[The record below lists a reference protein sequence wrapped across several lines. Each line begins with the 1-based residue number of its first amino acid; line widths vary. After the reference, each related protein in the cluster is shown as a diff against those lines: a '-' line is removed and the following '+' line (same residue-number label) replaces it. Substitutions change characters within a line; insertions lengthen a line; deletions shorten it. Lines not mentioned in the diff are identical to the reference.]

1 MAQFLHGVEVIEID
15 DGSRPITTVKSA
27 VIGLVGTAPNS
38 AAAVAATLTLG
49 GSALG
54 DGVTFTAKTPGKE
67 GNAISVEYVNPNI
80 ASAEFDVEVDNKR
93 IVIALATDAQK
104 AVTTTAAE
112 IVAGIDADEDAS
124 ELVSAVVV
132 QSTQSEPVSAQSRQY
147 LIDGSDEPFPIGKPV
162 AVAGTRKSA
171 EALGTAGTLQAAID
185 DIFDQTGALVIVV
198 RAQEGSDEA
207 TTQANVITAMQG
219 WLDSQTETGY
229 TPRVLVAPEFSQ
241 VDAVASEMEAK
252 AQRLR
257 AIAYLD
263 CERTASYTD
272 AMKRARQFGER
283 VEMQWPWVRV
293 FDTEQAKEIDRPYSA
308 RAAGLRARIDAE
320 MGFWWSKSNQQIYGI
335 VGTTQAVDWSLGD
348 PNTTANML
356 NENKVSTIIREGGFL
371 HWGNRTCSTDPKW
384 TFEQTRR
391 TADMIN
397 DSVQRSHM
405 WAVDRNITK
414 TYVDDVISGVNAYL
428 RTLKAEGAII
438 NGECWSDP
446 ELNTPANIQQGIVYF
461 DFDFCPPYPAE
472 HIIFRSRINNDYLE
486 EVFS

>member
-1 MAQFLHGVEVIEID
+1 MTQFLHGVEVIEID

-38 AAAVAATLTLG
+38 AAAIKATLTV
-49 GSALG
+49 GSTVLN
-54 DGVTFTAKTPGKE
+54 DGLTFTAVTAGNE
-67 GNAISVEYVNPNI
+67 GNAISIEFIKPVSVSADLALAVDGKKITVN
-80 ASAEFDVEVDNKR
+80 
-93 IVIALATDAQK
+93 LATDATK
-104 AVTTTAAE
+104 TITSTPTD
-112 IVAGIDADEDAS
+112 IVAAIDADDDAKA
-124 ELVSAVVV
+124 LVAASVLGSGNEAV
-132 QSTQSEPVSAQSRQY
+132 TALSAQY
-147 LIDGSDEPFPIGKPV
+147 LSGGEQEAFPLNKPV
-162 AVAGTRKSA
+162 AVAGSPKAA
-171 EALGTAGTLQAAID
+171 EALGTAGTLPAAID

-198 RAQEGSDEA
+198 RAEEGMDEEI
-207 TTQANVITAMQG
+207 TQANVIKAMQG

-229 TPRVLVAPEFSQ
+229 TPRILVAPEFSQ
-241 VDAVASEMEAK
+241 VDAVASEMESK
-252 AQRLR
+252 AARLK

-283 VEMQWPWVRV
+283 IEVQWPWVRV
-293 FDTEQAKEIDRPYSA
+293 FDTDQAIDIDRPYSA

-320 MGFWWSKSNQQIYGI
+320 LGFWWSKSNQQIYGI
-335 VGTTQAVDWSLGD
+335 TGTTQAVDWSLGD

-428 RTLKAEGAII
+428 RDLKAQGAII

-446 ELNTPANIQQGIVYF
+446 ELNTPFNIQQGIVYF

>member
-1 MAQFLHGVEVIEID
+1 MTQFLHGVEVIEID

-38 AAAVAATLTLG
+38 AQAVKAALSI
-49 GSALG
+49 GSAVLN
-54 DGVTFTAKTPGKE
+54 DGLTFTAVTAGAG
-67 GNAISVEYVNPNI
+67 GNAISMELIKPAE
-80 ASAEFDVEVDNKR
+80 ASTELSVLVDANK
-93 IVIALATDAQK
+93 VSVTLATDAQNAITSTATDVK
-104 AVTTTAAE
+104 ALLN
-112 IVAGIDADEDAS
+112 ADEDAS
-124 ELVSAVVV
+124 K
-132 QSTQSEPVSAQSRQY
+132 
-147 LIDGSDEPFPIGKPV
+147 LIVTEILGDGSETVVAYSRGYLTGGEDEAFPLDKPV

-171 EALGTAGTLQAAID
+171 EALGTEGTLQAAID

-198 RAQEGSDEA
+198 RAAEGLDEA
-207 TTQANVITAMQG
+207 ATQANIITAMQG
-219 WLDSQTETGY
+219 LLDSQTETGY
-229 TPRVLVAPEFSQ
+229 TPRILIAPEFSQ
-241 VDAVASEMEAK
+241 EDAVASELEAK
-252 AQRLR
+252 AARLR
-257 AIAYLD
+257 GIAYLD
-263 CERTASYTD
+263 CPRIASYTD

-283 VEMQWPWVRV
+283 VEVTWPWVRV
-293 FDTEQAKEIDRPYSA
+293 FDTEQAQEIDRPYSG

-320 MGFWWSKSNQQIYGI
+320 SGFWWSKSNQQVYGI

-384 TFEQTRR
+384 SFEQTRR

-397 DSVQRSHM
+397 DSIQRSHM

-414 TYVDDVISGVNAYL
+414 TYVDDVINGVNAYL
-428 RTLKAEGAII
+428 RDLKAQGAII

-446 ELNTPANIQQGIVYF
+446 ELNTPFNIQQGIVYF

-472 HIIFRSRINNDYLE
+472 HIIFRSRLNNDYLE

>member
-1 MAQFLHGVEVIEID
+1 MTQFLHGVEVIEID

-38 AAAVAATLTLG
+38 AAAIAATLTV
-49 GSALG
+49 GSAVLN
-54 DGVTFTAKTPGKE
+54 DGLTFTAAKSGKE
-67 GNAISVEYVNPNI
+67 GNAISIELINPAAVSADLAVVVNGKKITIN
-80 ASAEFDVEVDNKR
+80 
-93 IVIALATDAQK
+93 LATDAQK
-104 AVTTTAAE
+104 AITSTATE
-112 IVAGIDADEDAS
+112 IIAAIDADEDAKA
-124 ELVSAVVV
+124 LVTA
-132 QSTQSEPVSAQSRQY
+132 TKLGTGLDPVGAHTRQY
-147 LIDGSDEPFPIGKPV
+147 LAGGADEAFPIGVPV
-162 AVAGTRKSA
+162 AVAGSPKSA
-171 EALGTAGTLQAAID
+171 EALGTGGTLPAAID

-198 RAQEGSDEA
+198 RVAEGLDDEA
-207 TTQANVITAMQG
+207 TQANVITGMQG

-229 TPRVLVAPEFSQ
+229 TPRILVAPEFSQ
-241 VDAVASEMEAK
+241 FDGVAAELEAK
-252 AQRLR
+252 AARLR

-263 CERTASYTD
+263 CVLTATYTD

-283 VEMQWPWVRV
+283 VEVTWPWVRV
-293 FDTEQAKEIDRPYSA
+293 FDTDQAIDIDRPYSA

-320 MGFWWSKSNQQIYGI
+320 KGFWWSKSNQQVYGI
-335 VGTTQAVDWSLGD
+335 VGTSQAVDWSLGD

-414 TYVDDVISGVNAYL
+414 TYTDDVISGVNAYL
-428 RTLKAEGAII
+428 RDLKAQGAII

-446 ELNTPANIQQGIVYF
+446 ELNTPTNIQQGIVYF

>member
-1 MAQFLHGVEVIEID
+1 MTQFLHGVEVIEID

-38 AAAVAATLTLG
+38 AAAIKATLTV
-49 GSALG
+49 GSTVLN
-54 DGVTFTAKTPGKE
+54 DGLTFTAVTAGNE
-67 GNAISVEYVNPNI
+67 GNAISIEFIKPDSDSADLALAVDGKKISVN
-80 ASAEFDVEVDNKR
+80 
-93 IVIALATDAQK
+93 LATDATK
-104 AVTTTAAE
+104 TITSTPTDIVAAIDVDDDAKVLVTASVLGSGDEAVTA
-112 IVAGIDADEDAS
+112 
-124 ELVSAVVV
+124 L
-132 QSTQSEPVSAQSRQY
+132 SAQY
-147 LIDGSDEPFPIGKPV
+147 LSGGEQEAFPLNKPV
-162 AVAGTRKSA
+162 AVAGSPKAA
-171 EALGTAGTLQAAID
+171 EALGTAGTLPAAID

-198 RAQEGSDEA
+198 RAEEGSDEA
-207 TTQANVITAMQG
+207 TTQANIINAMQG

-229 TPRVLVAPEFSQ
+229 TPRILVAPEFSQ

-252 AQRLR
+252 AARLK
-257 AIAYLD
+257 AITYLD
-263 CERTASYTD
+263 CERTATYTD

-283 VEMQWPWVRV
+283 VEVQWPWVRV
-293 FDTEQAKEIDRPYSA
+293 FDTDQAIDIDRPYSA

-320 MGFWWSKSNQQIYGI
+320 LGFWWSKSNQQVYGI
-335 VGTTQAVDWSLGD
+335 TGTTQAVDWSLGD

-428 RTLKAEGAII
+428 RDSKSTRR
-438 NGECWSDP
+438 NHQW
-446 ELNTPANIQQGIVYF
+446 
-461 DFDFCPPYPAE
+461 
-472 HIIFRSRINNDYLE
+472 
-486 EVFS
+486 